1 MLNYIWKTF
10 NPEGILVSEY
20 GFPVAFESNK
30 SLAAARFD
38 IDRSTYY
45 ESYNMEIIETI
56 HEDGVNVIGA
66 IGWG

>member
-1 MLNYIWKTF
+1 MLSYIWKTF
-10 NPEGILVSEY
+10 KPNGILVFEY

-45 ESYNMEIIETI
+45 ESYNKEIMKAI